1 MPAPAS
7 TQAATLQR
15 FISAWEKWEAQEWIS
30 TFSDDFQQV
39 TMPLGLN
46 IPPRT
51 RKEVEVILP
60 ALMATVDSYEL
71 TIHHVVHDAE
81 HNKAAVY
88 ATSKGLLPW
97 GDWNLEYS
105 IFITFTEDGEK
116 VARLEEM
123 LDTAFLQDFGPKFG
137 KYLQDHGGPIAVA
150 AGQN

>member
-60 ALMATVDSYEL
+60 ALMATVDSYE
-71 TIHHVVHDAE
+71 V
-81 HNKAAVY
+81 
-88 ATSKGLLPW
+88 
-97 GDWNLEYS
+97 
-105 IFITFTEDGEK
+105 FI
-116 VARLEEM
+116 
-123 LDTAFLQDFGPKFG
+123 
-137 KYLQDHGGPIAVA
+137 
-150 AGQN
+150 